1 MSKRWLSGSLIFAF
15 GFGCASLVTIATARE
30 NMEAGGLEEGL
41 GYVNT
46 ENEIRLV
53 NTGKNIYVAMVTR
66 RAGTESAEAPVE
78 FAEGILSIPKFELD
92 RLKVYRLVG
101 IAELD
106 RDFWRPCSMGDC
118 SWTGPLPPPPPPIM
132 PADLSAKFLTPE

>member
-1 MSKRWLSGSLIFAF
+1 MSKRWLSNSLIFAF

-30 NMEAGGLEEGL
+30 NLEAGRLEEGL
-41 GYVNT
+41 GYVNS
-46 ENEIRLV
+46 ENEVKLV
-53 NTGKNIYVAMVTR
+53 NTGKDVYVAMVTR
-66 RAGTESAEAPVE
+66 TNTEPPRPALVLGKGAV
-78 FAEGILSIPKFELD
+78 SIPKLELD

-118 SWTGPLPPPPPPIM
+118 SFIGPLPPPPPPTQE
-132 PADLSAKFLTPE
+132 PQALFLAPE